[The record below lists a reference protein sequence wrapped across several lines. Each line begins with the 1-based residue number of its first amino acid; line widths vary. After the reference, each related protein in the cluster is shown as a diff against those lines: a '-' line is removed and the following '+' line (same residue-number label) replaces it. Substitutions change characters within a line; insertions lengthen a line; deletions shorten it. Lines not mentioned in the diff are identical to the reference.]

1 MADKIRMQTEKSTYL
16 RREGDKEIWKAEIMC
31 DECSDL
37 IGVIGQGNKVFAVD
51 SVALAVKDGEVCVLA
66 SDSKWYKQSSGTEVT
81 A

>member
-1 MADKIRMQTEKSTYL
+1 MADKIRMQTENSTYL

-31 DECSDL
+31 DNCTDL
-37 IGVIGQGNKVFAVD
+37 IGVTGQGNKIFAVD

-66 SDSKWYKQSSGTEVT
+66 SDNKWYKQSSGTEVT